1 VRTPS
6 RISGGGGPCG
16 DALHGECRLW
26 SRSGPVSTGPVS
38 TGPVSTGPVSH
49 ADQAQLNKLT
59 EPQGDPARLL

>member
-38 TGPVSTGPVSH
+38 H